1 MTFDYISI
9 SVQDF
14 FFCIRNIRGNVQ
26 KDQTW
31 KVVSMPY
38 VTYELTTMAGTL
50 SSKPQ
55 RHAIFFFFVSFSKD
69 VFLVVVRSETNRVT
83 GKPNMGR
90 TRVENRKEGKPW
102 RAN

>member
-1 MTFDYISI
+1 MESGVHAVCYLRADHYGRYPLKQATETR
-9 SVQDF
+9 DF
-14 FFCIRNIRGNVQ
+14 
-26 KDQTW
+26 
-31 KVVSMPY
+31 
-38 VTYELTTMAGTL
+38 
-50 SSKPQ
+50 
-55 RHAIFFFFVSFSKD
+55 FFFFVSFSKD